1 MLRLL
6 NHIKI
11 FQADGT
17 ILQFPIVNNVTITR
31 SFDNQTQTATVTL
44 PRNFK
49 YNEKNIYEG
58 DNPIVKRGEKIELYG
73 GYAPNLKLLFSGYIS
88 KIDNNVPMVLK
99 CEDEMWVLKQKQ
111 APNLSYKSV
120 NLRTFISKVLEGT
133 NIPFNALDADLGQIR
148 TQNASIGKILQV
160 LRDDYGLY
168 SYIIKGT
175 LYVGLPFQKNLATEQ
190 YFLFEKQMITDGMDL
205 QYLKKEDVNIKIK
218 AVIIGKDNKRQEYV
232 YLYQNNKIVSYDGK
246 SKEFNNSEGDVRT
259 VFQYGGTKEQLDVKV
274 NSFLV
279 QSNYT
284 GYYGSF
290 MTFLEPSV
298 VPGDYAIIDSYM
310 YPERKGTYL
319 IKSVET
325 SFGVDGGRQ
334 KIELERKLA

>member
-49 YNEKNIYEG
+49 YNNKNIYEG
-58 DNPIVKRGEKIELYG
+58 DNALVKRGDKIELYA
-73 GYAPNLKLLFSGYIS
+73 GYAPNLKLLFIGYIS
-88 KIDNNVPMVLK
+88 KVDNNVPMVLK
-99 CEDEMWVLKQKQ
+99 CEDEMWLLKQTI
-111 APNLSYKSV
+111 APNISHKSISLFNFLTEILKGTDIKFKELSC
-120 NLRTFISKVLEGT
+120 
-133 NIPFNALDADLGQIR
+133 DLGQIR
-148 TQNASIGKILQV
+148 TQNASVAKVLQV
-160 LRDDYGLY
+160 LRNSYGLF
-168 SYIIKGT
+168 SYFIDGI
-175 LYVGLPFQKNLATEQ
+175 LYVGLPFQKNLAIEQ
-190 YFLFEKQMITDGMDL
+190 YFLFEKQMITDGLDL
-205 QYLKKEDVNIKIK
+205 QYLKKEDVRVTIK
-218 AVIIGKDNKRQEYV
+218 AVMMSLKTNEQQEYTYYYDSKGV
-232 YLYQNNKIVSYDGK
+232 LQIVKGEYIEADGSLTTLFDYSG
-246 SKEFNNSEGDVRT
+246 SKDILDINAKLRL
-259 VFQYGGTKEQLDVKV
+259 EQA
-274 NSFLV
+274 
-279 QSNYT
+279 NYT

-290 MTFLEPSV
+290 LTFLEPSV
-298 VPGDYAIIDSYM
+298 RPGDYAIIDSYM

-334 KIELERKLA
+334 KIELERKIA

>member
-17 ILQFPIVNNVTITR
+17 VLQFPIVNNVTITR

-49 YNEKNIYEG
+49 YNNKNIYNGE
-58 DNPIVKRGEKIELYG
+58 NPLVKRGDKIELYA
-73 GYAPNLKLLFSGYIS
+73 GYVPNLKLLFSGYIS
-88 KIDNNVPMVLK
+88 KVDNNVPMVLK
-99 CEDEMWVLKQKQ
+99 CEDEMFLLKQKQ
-111 APNLSYKSV
+111 AENVSHKTISLFKFLSEILK
-120 NLRTFISKVLEGT
+120 NT
-133 NIPFNALDADLGQIR
+133 NIPFKALKCELGQIR
-148 TQNASIGKILQV
+148 IQNASIGKVLQT
-160 LRDDYGLY
+160 LRNDYGLY
-168 SYIIKGT
+168 SYFIKGT
-175 LYVGLPFQKNLATEQ
+175 LYVGLPFQKQLATEQ

-205 QYLKKEDVNIKIK
+205 QYLKKEDVKIQIKGIL
-218 AVIIGKDNKRQEYV
+218 IGNDNQKTEYI
-232 YLYQNNKIVSYDGK
+232 Y
-246 SKEFNNSEGDVRT
+246 GDLTGDLRT
-259 VFQYGGTKEQLDVKV
+259 IFQYGGTKETLDNTAK
-274 NSFLV
+274 SFLE
-279 QSNYT
+279 QMNYT

-290 MTFLEPSV
+290 LTFLIPSV
-298 VPGDYAIIDSYM
+298 VPGDYAIIDSFL

-334 KIELERKLA
+334 KIELERKIA

>member
-73 GYAPNLKLLFSGYIS
+73 GYDPNLKLLFSGYIS

-99 CEDEMWVLKQKQ
+99 CEDEMFILKQTIIK
-111 APNLSYKSV
+111 NKSV
-120 NLRTFISKVLEGT
+120 GACSLKSLLKAILPSTIKFKALDCQLAPIRINEASCGKVLQT
-133 NIPFNALDADLGQIR
+133 
-148 TQNASIGKILQV
+148 
-160 LRDDYGLY
+160 LRNDYGLY
-168 SYIIKGT
+168 SYYKNGT
-175 LYVGLPFQKNLATEQ
+175 LYVGLPFQKDLATEQ
-190 YFLFEKQMITDGMDL
+190 YFLFERQMITDGMDL
-205 QYLKKEDVNIKIK
+205 QYLKKEDVKVQVKGIL
-218 AVIIGKDNKRQEYV
+218 IGN
-232 YLYQNNKIVSYDGK
+232 NNKQ
-246 SKEFNNSEGDVRT
+246 KEYIYGDEEGDIRT
-259 VFQYGGTKEQLDVKV
+259 IFQYGGTKAALDSKAK
-274 NSFLV
+274 SFLE
-279 QSNYT
+279 QANYT

-290 MTFLEPSV
+290 MTFLEPAV